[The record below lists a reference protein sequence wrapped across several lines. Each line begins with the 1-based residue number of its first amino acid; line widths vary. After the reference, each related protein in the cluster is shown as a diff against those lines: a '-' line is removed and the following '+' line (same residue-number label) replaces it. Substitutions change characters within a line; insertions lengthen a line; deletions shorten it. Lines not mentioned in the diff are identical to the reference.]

1 MVGAHIC
8 LWRIR
13 TSGQQSGS
21 VHRNQL
27 SRTYHFVCLARVEL
41 DLAVLCP
48 IFDLR
53 ILIQNSFAN
62 RNMRTDVTVRRFSWP
77 LPAALIAVLALM
89 VLFPTPSHAYAGPG
103 AGFAVLSSFWTLFV
117 AFLYSAYAFL
127 TWPLRHL
134 LRLLRRRKGSGK
146 AQIKRAV
153 ILGFDGMDPELAERF
168 IGEGMLPNLARLQ
181 QQGTFRKLRTT
192 FPPIS
197 PVAWSTFMTGV
208 NPGKHNIYDFLARDQ
223 NNYLPFLSSAEI
235 RGPKRSVKIG
245 KYTIPLGKAR
255 IKGMRRGT
263 PFWHWLGEAGIFS
276 SVIRVPVTF
285 PPEKFSGVL
294 LSGMCVP
301 DLKGS
306 QGTFCFCTTRREGDK
321 FREGGVRIPIHR
333 NGSVLKTYIPGPDD
347 PLAGEQSRELRAHFE
362 IRPHLDRAQAQIT
375 TDSEQFTLKVGEYS
389 EWISVKFKA
398 GLGFSARGICKFYL
412 KEVSPEVEVYVTPV
426 NIDPGRPDLPI
437 AHPVTYSI
445 YLAKLFGPYATLGL
459 AEDTWALN
467 EKVLDDSAFL
477 AQCYSNHHDREQ
489 MLFDALE
496 KTKQGLCAC
505 VFDTTDRVQH
515 MFWRYLE
522 EDHPAA
528 RDVPRDQRPQVI
540 PDLYR
545 RMDDLVGRV
554 MQQIDGDTL
563 LLVVSD
569 HGFKSF
575 ARCVNVNAWLHQN
588 GYLALKPGKTESGD
602 WFEDVD
608 WSRTRAYTMGLNGL
622 YLNLKGRERQGIVKP
637 GADAEALK
645 KDLQSKLDGLTDP
658 ASGKTG
664 ITNVFD
670 CDTTYA
676 GPYVD
681 NAPDLIV
688 GYAAGFRASWDS
700 VMGKVTTQIFEDNLK
715 AWSGDHCIDPRLVP
729 GVLFSNRKIADEKPE
744 IVDVAPTMLQLFGLK
759 IPAYIDGN
767 AWAVTAPNA

>member
-1 MVGAHIC
+1 MK
-8 LWRIR
+8 
-13 TSGQQSGS
+13 GS
-21 VHRNQL
+21 STISARNL
-27 SRTYHFVCLARVEL
+27 RRRGLFSVCLVVIGV
-41 DLAVLCP
+41 VL
-48 IFDLR
+48 
-53 ILIQNSFAN
+53 
-62 RNMRTDVTVRRFSWP
+62 
-77 LPAALIAVLALM
+77 
-89 VLFPTPSHAYAGPG
+89 LFPLHSEAYAGPG
-103 AGFAVLSSFWTLFV
+103 AGFAVLYSFWTLFV

-127 TWPLRHL
+127 TWPFRHL
-134 LRLLRRRKGSGK
+134 FRLLRHRKAYRK

-153 ILGFDGMDPELAERF
+153 ILGFDGMDPELASRF
-168 IGEGMLPNLARLQ
+168 IAEGKLPNLAKLRD
-181 QQGTFRKLRTT
+181 QGTFRKLRTT
-192 FPPIS
+192 LPPIS

-208 NPGKHNIYDFLARDQ
+208 NPGKHNIYDFLARDL
-223 NNYLPFLSSAEI
+223 NNYLPFLSSAKI

-245 KYTIPLGKAR
+245 KYTIPLGKPT

-263 PFWHWLGEAGIFS
+263 PFWHWLGKAGIFC

-285 PPEKFSGVL
+285 PPEKFPGVL

-306 QGTFCFCTTRREGDK
+306 QGTFCFCTTRGEGDK
-321 FREGGVRIPIHR
+321 FREGGVRIPIER
-333 NGSVLKTYIPGPDD
+333 NGQVLRTYVPGPDD
-347 PLAGEQSRELRAHFE
+347 PLADGQSRELRAEFE
-362 IRPHLDRAQAQIT
+362 IRPDASKPQAQIT
-375 TDSEQFTLKVGEYS
+375 LDSERFTLQVGEYS
-389 EWISVKFKA
+389 DWIPVKFKA

-437 AHPVTYSI
+437 SHPVTYSI

-467 EKVLDDSAFL
+467 EKVLDDDAFL
-477 AQCYSNHHDREQ
+477 AQCYSNHDDRER

-540 PDLYR
+540 PELYR
-545 RMDDLVGRV
+545 RMDVLVGRV
-554 MQQIDGDTL
+554 MEQIEGDTL

-575 ARCVNVNAWLHQN
+575 ARCVNLNAWLHQN

-622 YLNLKGRERQGIVKP
+622 YLNVRGREREGIVEP
-637 GADAEALK
+637 GAEADLLK
-645 KDLQSKLDGLTDP
+645 VELRKKLDGLVDA
-658 ASGKTG
+658 ASGRVG
-664 ITNVFD
+664 ITGVFD
-670 CDTTYA
+670 CDATYA

-688 GYAAGFRASWDS
+688 GYGDGFRASWDS
-700 VMGKVTTQIFEDNLK
+700 VMGKVTTKIFEDNLK

-729 GVLFSNRKIADEKPE
+729 GVLFSNFKIADEKPA
-744 IVDVAPTMLQLFGLK
+744 IVDVAPTVLKLFGLGL
-759 IPAYIDGN
+759 PVHLDGKPWTV
-767 AWAVTAPNA
+767 ATDITQ